1 MAVETTDPNQL
12 RKYIRE
18 NYVPKKL
25 IEERIEE
32 CNQEI
37 KQLDVNSPERELFK
51 HYINMYNELL
61 EATK

>member
-25 IEERIEE
+25 IEERIGE
-32 CNQEI
+32 CNKEI
-37 KQLDVNSPERELFK
+37 KQLDINSPERELFK
-51 HYINMYNELL
+51 HYIDMYNELL

>member
-25 IEERIEE
+25 IEERIAE

-51 HYINMYNELL
+51 HYIDMYNELL

>member
-1 MAVETTDPNQL
+1 MVIETTDPNQL

-18 NYVPKKL
+18 NYVPRKL
-25 IEERIEE
+25 IEERIKE

-37 KQLDVNSPERELFK
+37 KQLDINSPERELFK

-61 EATK
+61 EASK

>member
-25 IEERIEE
+25 IEERIEQ

-51 HYINMYNELL
+51 HYVDMYNELL